1 MVRLDR
7 DGWTAG
13 KGDALNNVGIERAL
27 GQVICASEFFR
38 LIIKNINE
46 QSANNLALLLGIID
60 AFQSANE
67 AVSGFHVDK
76 RNIIVAA
83 EHLHDLRSLIL
94 THQPMIDK
102 DTCELVTNG
111 LVYEHSCNR

>member
-27 GQVICASEFFR
+27 REKISATELFR

-46 QSANNLALLLGIID
+46 QTAYDLALLFRIIN
-60 AFQSANE
+60 AFQRANK
-67 AVSGFHVDK
+67 AVSGFHVD
-76 RNIIVAA
+76 
-83 EHLHDLRSLIL
+83 
-94 THQPMIDK
+94 
-102 DTCELVTNG
+102 
-111 LVYEHSCNR
+111 